1 MVMQIKL
8 IVVVVVVYMAPEI
21 LDGTTRLQFATT
33 EDLKRVDIWA
43 LGMTLFVLLNP
54 CVKYPYSQELKC
66 FLEKGESALKGLEK
80 LMTHRKIPAEP
91 LKYQHKHAVDWY
103 FIERISKACIN
114 FTPKERPTIEE
125 VVAMIGKEPT
135 ASSLQ
140 IHLKNSQST
149 SLEEFDREVA
159 RVVAKNGEFDA
170 ENALSQPDNDGTNAC
185 AFFSIKIANEIYRL
199 FQEGR
204 CDDKQF
210 VENVCAETESIII
223 DLPFAINPYRNIEE
237 FYDVQSAYALLR
249 SIGAVDKYD
258 FYEELLSHD
267 HVFSHEG
274 RKALKEALSSML
286 SKKELSLAIYTCAPF
301 IFTIGV
307 TNDCMFLIDTHPVPQ
322 LCGGKGTGILKLFP
336 YTKDEVNTSDA
347 LCCWIWQRLSSSGV
361 KNDTLQSLS
370 RISKV
375 ERYFFRL
382 T

>member
-1 MVMQIKL
+1 
-8 IVVVVVVYMAPEI
+8 
-21 LDGTTRLQFATT
+21 
-33 EDLKRVDIWA
+33 
-43 LGMTLFVLLNP
+43 
-54 CVKYPYSQELKC
+54 
-66 FLEKGESALKGLEK
+66 
-80 LMTHRKIPAEP
+80 
-91 LKYQHKHAVDWY
+91 
-103 FIERISKACIN
+103 
-114 FTPKERPTIEE
+114 
-125 VVAMIGKEPT
+125 MIGKEPT
-135 ASSLQ
+135 ASSVQ

-185 AFFSIKIANEIYRL
+185 AFLSIKIANEIYRL

-210 VENVCAETESIII
+210 VENVCAETERIII

-237 FYDVQSAYALLR
+237 FYDVQSAYVLLR

-274 RKALKEALSSML
+274 RKALKKALSSML
-286 SKKELSLAIYTCAPF
+286 STKELYLAIYTCAPF

-347 LCCWIWQRLSSSGV
+347 LCRWIWQRLSSSGV

-370 RISKV
+370 RISRV